1 MRHIMLLFMSEYY
14 TLRGRENSTM
24 TTISELPDSAVLR
37 LLGNRVQ
44 QERLNQNLTQLE
56 LAHRATLS
64 RIVITHLE
72 GGKGCTLGNF
82 IRILRSLGKLDQVDL
97 FMPEPGVSPLQLA
110 NMHGRTRQE
119 ASGRRGRPSSRPR

>member
-1 MRHIMLLFMSEYY
+1 
-14 TLRGRENSTM
+14 M

-37 LLGNRVQ
+37 LLGNRIQ
-44 QERLNQNLTQLE
+44 QERLNQNLTQMD

-82 IRILRSLGKLDQVDL
+82 IRILRSLGKLDQMDL
-97 FMPEPGVSPLQLA
+97 FLPDPGVSPLQLA
-110 NMHGRTRQE
+110 RLKGRTRQE
-119 ASGRRGRPSSRPR
+119 ASGKRGRPATRVV